1 MTPAGFFIMEGKMP
15 EDKKELDD
23 SSTVA
28 EETTTEGKVF
38 DEKYV
43 KELRAENKTR
53 REEIKSLNEK
63 IANME
68 KSQADRD
75 ALFKKSLGLDDNEED
90 PIAVLKA
97 KVDTLTKG
105 IEESNKNTE
114 RERLF
119 NTFVKEALKAGVN
132 PDLVDDAWKL
142 TDGVTFDNV
151 TDAIKGLKEKKG
163 FLFGGNKDVGRE
175 IAPGKSDKSY
185 PEMMTAI
192 AQDQKQPVEWIE
204 EKAREY
210 MKKHPEVKSVEQAAL
225 RRFGKPTIVGYKPRT
240 E

>member
-1 MTPAGFFIMEGKMP
+1 MGFFIMEGKMP
-15 EDKKELDD
+15 EDKKELEE

-75 ALFKKSLGLDDNEED
+75 ALFKKSLGLADNEED

-97 KVDTLTKG
+97 KVDTLTKD

-151 TDAIKGLKEKKG
+151 ADAIKGLKEKKG
-163 FLFGGNKDVGRE
+163 FLFGGNKDVGTQ
-175 IAPGKSDKSY
+175 IAPGKTDKAY
-185 PEMMTAI
+185 PAVLVAI
-192 AQDQKQPVEWIE
+192 SAQTKQPIEWIE
-204 EKAREY
+204 EKAKEF
-210 MKKHPEVKSVEQAAL
+210 MSKHKDKYKNIEAAAIA
-225 RRFGKPTIVGYKPRT
+225 RFGKPTVVEYKSLRNP
-240 E
+240 

>member
-1 MTPAGFFIMEGKMP
+1 MPDEKKKDSDMVSETPTEGSVDEGKD
-15 EDKKELDD
+15 EIKESKVVLALKDENAKRRVENTELRGRLDKIEKERIEQHKALLA
-23 SSTVA
+23 SL
-28 EETTTEGKVF
+28 GIK
-38 DEKYV
+38 DEK
-43 KELRAENKTR
+43 
-53 REEIKSLNEK
+53 
-63 IANME
+63 
-68 KSQADRD
+68 
-75 ALFKKSLGLDDNEED
+75 ED
-90 PIAVLKA
+90 PIKA
-97 KVDTLTKG
+97 MQSRIDSLAKELEDST
-105 IEESNKNTE
+105 KNTE

-175 IAPGKSDKSY
+175 IAPGKGEKSY
-185 PEMMTAI
+185 PEVMTAI
-192 AQDQKQPVEWIE
+192 AQDQRQPIEWIE
-204 EKAREY
+204 EKAKEY